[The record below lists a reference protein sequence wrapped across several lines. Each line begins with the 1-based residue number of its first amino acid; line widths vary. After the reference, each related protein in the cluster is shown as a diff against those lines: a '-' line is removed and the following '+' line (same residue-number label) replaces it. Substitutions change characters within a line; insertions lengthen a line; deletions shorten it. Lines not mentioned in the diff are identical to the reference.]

1 MVILCFFVSVPL
13 RQQRVG
19 LDIAGIARNLA
30 VAAAAEAGAAAVLYS
45 HTAEGAVAQ
54 RKLSAVLRRDNGEP
68 RILVVDGQFRVFAV
82 HRHIE
87 ASVAARDRQR
97 NALGDEVHTIDRFPA
112 GRQRHRPAGQF
123 IGGPLPVDRVI
134 HILIQRDGLCT
145 VRRVRRLDGSGKGR
159 VPARCAADGQRR
171 RHLLAADAASALAV
185 LAAVVRMR
193 HDLDIFQRIHAII
206 GHSLIITCSVIRR
219 ALRQQVGEFAVAV
232 GFDHRKCAA
241 GKLDFGGVKIRED
254 KRAAGDRP
262 RDIVVKLN
270 AAIFLFIIK
279 AAAADVRDAAAVE
292 FDRTI
297 EGTAL
302 GIQRTVHRDGG
313 GGECDARLHRRRA
326 VDGRT
331 FIAAAGKGH
340 IRVFSD
346 RHIAGG
352 VRSALQRQH
361 AGQRYG
367 GAVRHIP
374 QQGQRRLGAALIAPA
389 VQGLDGLYIAVFQRT
404 VFREVGSLG
413 RAVSGLGGNF
423 RVQFL
428 VAHRAHRLCNCI
440 IVTLMDTLRELHL
453 VRCIAG
459 QVCNFGALINDAP
472 CAVLFAVQLAL
483 RVVGSQQ
490 VFNGEALALIVIREL
505 ADGAGVCIALPQL
518 QAVARTCGAIRS
530 IA

>member
-1 MVILCFFVSVPL
+1 
-13 RQQRVG
+13 
-19 LDIAGIARNLA
+19 
-30 VAAAAEAGAAAVLYS
+30 
-45 HTAEGAVAQ
+45 
-54 RKLSAVLRRDNGEP
+54 
-68 RILVVDGQFRVFAV
+68 
-82 HRHIE
+82 
-87 ASVAARDRQR
+87 
-97 NALGDEVHTIDRFPA
+97 
-112 GRQRHRPAGQF
+112 
-123 IGGPLPVDRVI
+123 
-134 HILIQRDGLCT
+134 
-145 VRRVRRLDGSGKGR
+145 
-159 VPARCAADGQRR
+159 
-171 RHLLAADAASALAV
+171 
-185 LAAVVRMR
+185 MR
-193 HDLDIFQRIHAII
+193 HDLDIFQRIHSII

-292 FDRTI
+292 FDITS

-302 GIQRTVHRDGG
+302 GVQRTVHRDGG
-313 GGECDARLHRRRA
+313 VVDKCDALLHRRRA

-331 FIAAAGKGH
+331 LIAAAGKGH

-346 RHIAGG
+346 RHILGG
-352 VRSALQRQH
+352 VRSALQRQR

-440 IVTLMDTLRELHL
+440 IVTPMDALRELHL

-459 QVCNFGALINDAP
+459 QVHNFSALINDAP
-472 CAVLFAVQLAL
+472 CTVLFAVQLAL
-483 RVVGSQQ
+483 CMVGFQQ
-490 VFNGEALALIVIREL
+490 VLNGEALALIVIREP
-505 ADGAGVCIALPQL
+505 ADGAGVCIAIPQP

>member
-1 MVILCFFVSVPL
+1 
-13 RQQRVG
+13 
-19 LDIAGIARNLA
+19 
-30 VAAAAEAGAAAVLYS
+30 
-45 HTAEGAVAQ
+45 
-54 RKLSAVLRRDNGEP
+54 
-68 RILVVDGQFRVFAV
+68 
-82 HRHIE
+82 
-87 ASVAARDRQR
+87 
-97 NALGDEVHTIDRFPA
+97 
-112 GRQRHRPAGQF
+112 
-123 IGGPLPVDRVI
+123 
-134 HILIQRDGLCT
+134 
-145 VRRVRRLDGSGKGR
+145 
-159 VPARCAADGQRR
+159 
-171 RHLLAADAASALAV
+171 
-185 LAAVVRMR
+185 MR
-193 HDLDIFQRIHAII
+193 HDLDIFQRIHSII

-292 FDRTI
+292 FDITS

-302 GIQRTVHRDGG
+302 GVQRAVHRDGG
-313 GGECDARLHRRRA
+313 VGECDARLHRRRA

-346 RHIAGG
+346 RHILGG
-352 VRSALQRQH
+352 VRSALQRQR

-413 RAVSGLGGNF
+413 RAVSGLGGDL
-423 RVQFL
+423 RIQVL
-428 VAHRAHRLCNCI
+428 VAHRAHGVAVI
-440 IVTLMDTLRELHL
+440 GALMDALRELHL

-459 QVCNFGALINDAP
+459 QFGDFLRLGNDAP
-472 CAVLFAVQLAL
+472 YTVLFAVQLAL
-483 RVVGSQQ
+483 RIVGSQQ
-490 VFNGEALALIVIREL
+490 VVNGEALALRVVRDL
-505 ADGAGVCIALPQL
+505 ADGAGVWIALPQL